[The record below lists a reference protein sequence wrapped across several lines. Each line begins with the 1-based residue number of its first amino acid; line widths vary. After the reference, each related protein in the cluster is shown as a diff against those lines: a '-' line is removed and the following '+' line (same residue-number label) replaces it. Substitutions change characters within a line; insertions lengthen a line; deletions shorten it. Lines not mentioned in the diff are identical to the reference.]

1 MLTSGPVASVFSLQ
15 DARMKAPRYLN
26 WSVGLEHKLGWQL
39 YLKTEFIQKR
49 GTNGLAYNWVNPVDL
64 GAPGVTDY
72 VATFHLQNGRE
83 DRFDSF
89 EINLRRVFRKGPR
102 HHGIVRSLE
111 NALQPSARFQCR

>member
-1 MLTSGPVASVFSLQ
+1 
-15 DARMKAPRYLN
+15 MKAPRYLN

-72 VATFHLQNGRE
+72 GGDLPSTEWAR
-83 DRFDSF
+83 
-89 EINLRRVFRKGPR
+89 GP
-102 HHGIVRSLE
+102 L
-111 NALQPSARFQCR
+111 